1 MDPTFFANPE
11 IANAVIASPFS
22 QFAFA
27 AGLAWA
33 SGMRLYAVCFVLGAL
48 GHFQLLTL
56 PGHLHVLANPWA
68 LGISGLLCAA
78 EFIADKV
85 PAFDSL
91 WDALQTFIRG
101 PGGAL
106 LATLAVSN
114 GANSEL
120 TQVMAAMVGGTLAT
134 GAALTKAGTRALV
147 NHSPEPFSN
156 WTLSAAEDVA
166 SVGIVWLAW
175 QHPVIFCVVLVA
187 FIAFMVWALPKLW
200 RLIRGTFR
208 RLHRFFSGN
217 STANAVVNAPDTNIP
232 STNAR
237 NTNTPTLSG
246 VDPGRN

>member
-1 MDPTFFANPE
+1 MEPTIFANPE
-11 IANAVIASPFS
+11 IANAVIANPLS
-22 QFAFA
+22 QFALA

-33 SGMRLYAVCFVLGAL
+33 SGMRLYAVCLVLGAL
-48 GHFQLLTL
+48 GYFQVLTL
-56 PGHLHVLANPWA
+56 PGNLQVLANPYA
-68 LGISGLLCAA
+68 LGISGTLCAA

-85 PAFDSL
+85 PGFDSL
-91 WDALQTFIRG
+91 WDAVHTFIRG
-101 PGGAL
+101 PGGAM
-106 LATLAVSN
+106 LAALAVSN

-134 GAALTKAGTRALV
+134 GAHLTKAGTRALA

-156 WTLSAAEDVA
+156 WTLSAIGDVA
-166 SVGIVWLAW
+166 SLGIVWLAW

-217 STANAVVNAPDTNIP
+217 SGPDSVAPFVSPPDG
-232 STNAR
+232 SKAS
-237 NTNTPTLSG
+237 LSDAG
-246 VDPGRN
+246 PDLN

>member
-1 MDPTFFANPE
+1 MDTPFFATPE
-11 IANAVIASPFS
+11 IANAVIANPLS
-22 QFAFA
+22 QFALA

-48 GHFQLLTL
+48 GYFQFVTL
-56 PGHLHVLANPWA
+56 PGHLHVLSNPWV
-68 LGISGLLCAA
+68 LGASGVLCVA

-91 WDALQTFIRG
+91 WDAVHTFIRG
-101 PGGAL
+101 PGGAV

-120 TQVMAAMVGGTLAT
+120 TQVIAALVGGTLAT
-134 GAALTKAGTRALV
+134 GAHLTKAGTRALV

-156 WTLSAAEDVA
+156 WGLSAGEDVA
-166 SVGIVWLAW
+166 SVGILWLAW

-200 RLIRGTFR
+200 RLIRGMFR
-208 RLHRFFSGN
+208 RLRRFLAG
-217 STANAVVNAPDTNIP
+217 APDV
-232 STNAR
+232 SAA
-237 NTNTPTLSG
+237 TLSDG
-246 VDPGRN
+246 G

>member
-1 MDPTFFANPE
+1 MDPTFFATPE
-11 IANAVIASPFS
+11 IANAVIANPFS
-22 QFAFA
+22 QFALA

-48 GHFQLLTL
+48 GYLQLLTL
-56 PGHLHVLANPWA
+56 PGHLHVLSNPWV
-68 LGISGLLCAA
+68 LGVTGVLCAA

-91 WDALQTFIRG
+91 WDAVHTFIRG

-120 TQVMAAMVGGTLAT
+120 TQVIAALVGGTLAT
-134 GAALTKAGTRALV
+134 GAHLTKAGTRALV

-156 WTLSAAEDVA
+156 WGLSAVEDVA
-166 SVGIVWLAW
+166 SVGILWLAW

-200 RLIRGTFR
+200 RLIRGMFR
-208 RLHRFFSGN
+208 RLRRFLAGTST
-217 STANAVVNAPDTNIP
+217 STA
-232 STNAR
+232 
-237 NTNTPTLSG
+237 TLSDAG
-246 VDPGRN
+246 PGRN

>member
-1 MDPTFFANPE
+1 MEPLFATPE
-11 IANAVIASPFS
+11 IANAVIANPLS
-22 QFAFA
+22 QFALA

-33 SGMRLYAVCFVLGAL
+33 SGMRLYAVCFVLSTL
-48 GHFQLLTL
+48 GYFQVLTL
-56 PGHLHVLANPWA
+56 PGNLHVLSNPWV
-68 LGISGLLCAA
+68 LGVSGALCAA

-91 WDALQTFIRG
+91 WDAIHTFIRG

-120 TQVMAAMVGGTLAT
+120 TQVIAALVGGTLAT
-134 GAALTKAGTRALV
+134 GAHLTKAGTRALV

-156 WTLSAAEDVA
+156 WGLSAAEDVV

-200 RLIRGTFR
+200 RLIRGMFR
-208 RLHRFFSGN
+208 RLRRFLAGD
-217 STANAVVNAPDTNIP
+217 STPNTVIPSAPDVEVRRT
-232 STNAR
+232 
-237 NTNTPTLSG
+237 
-246 VDPGRN
+246 